1 MRSTTATGKASK
13 GSVTILDSNGRLQ
26 LRFRVNGKRHYLST
40 GLAVSVSNYKLAE
53 LKAAEIE
60 KDILYERF
68 DPTLAKYKPQSA
80 LEAVTPTFTPT
91 EIVATASQKPHLD
104 ELWQR
109 YSQFKKPQVSPS
121 TFAKDYA
128 RVRNHIPKL
137 PSSALDDAAIIR
149 DYIISHLTPDS
160 AKRLLMELKACCNWA
175 VEEGLIDSNPFILM
189 KFKVPKGLDEAHD
202 INPFSKEE
210 RDLIIQTMGND
221 SYYCHYVHY
230 LKFLFFTGSRP
241 SEAIALKWKNIDN
254 GYVKFREA
262 VVVSESGLVQ
272 KEGLKTQRKRDF
284 PITPELQA
292 ILNEFKPAK
301 ADPEAY
307 LFRSPRG
314 GFVDHHNFTN
324 RAWKKTLAKC
334 GIEYRKSYQTRHT
347 FITLCVEANINTTAI
362 GRWTGTSAKMIDKHY
377 GATNFVNLKPP
388 DLT

>member
-68 DPTLAKYKPQSA
+68 DPTLEKYKPQSA
-80 LEAVTPTFTPT
+80 LGAVTPTFTPT
-91 EIVATASQKPHLD
+91 ETASTASQKPQLD

-109 YSQFKKPQVSPS
+109 YSQFKKPQISPS

-137 PSSALDDAAIIR
+137 PSSALADAAIIR
-149 DYIISHLTPDS
+149 DYIISSLTPDS

-189 KFKVPKGLDEAHD
+189 KFKVPKGLDEVHD
-202 INPFSKEE
+202 INPFSKAE
-210 RDLIIQTMGND
+210 RDLIIQTMAND
-221 SYYCHYVHY
+221 SYYAYYVHY

-241 SEAIALKWKNIDN
+241 SEVIALKWKNIDH

-262 VVVSESGLVQ
+262 VVVSENGLVQ

-284 PITPELQA
+284 PITAEL
-292 ILNEFKPAK
+292 
-301 ADPEAY
+301 
-307 LFRSPRG
+307 
-314 GFVDHHNFTN
+314 
-324 RAWKKTLAKC
+324 
-334 GIEYRKSYQTRHT
+334 
-347 FITLCVEANINTTAI
+347 
-362 GRWTGTSAKMIDKHY
+362 
-377 GATNFVNLKPP
+377 
-388 DLT
+388 